1 MKIFLTA
8 LCLMI
13 GIVSTSFAA
22 NSVLST
28 PVNSEV
34 DSAQRN
40 DNPDAIIL
48 ILDDNGV
55 IVDIIV
61 IKQR

>member
-1 MKIFLTA
+1 
-8 LCLMI
+8 MI

-40 DNPDAIIL
+40 DNPDAII
-48 ILDDNGV
+48 V
-55 IVDIIV
+55 IVDDSGVIIDIII
-61 IKQR
+61 IKER

>member
-1 MKIFLTA
+1 MKKFLTT

-22 NSVLST
+22 NSVASN

-34 DSAQRN
+34 YSAQRN
-40 DNPDAIIL
+40 DNPDAII
-48 ILDDNGV
+48 V
-55 IVDIIV
+55 IVDDSGVIIDIII
-61 IKQR
+61 IKER

>member
-1 MKIFLTA
+1 
-8 LCLMI
+8 MI

-22 NSVLST
+22 NSVASN

-40 DNPDAIIL
+40 DNPDAII
-48 ILDDNGV
+48 V
-55 IVDIIV
+55 IVDDSGVIIDIII
-61 IKQR
+61 IKER

>member
-1 MKIFLTA
+1 
-8 LCLMI
+8 MI
-13 GIVSTSFAA
+13 GIVSTSLAA
-22 NSVLST
+22 NSVASN

-34 DSAQRN
+34 YSAQRN

-48 ILDDNGV
+48 IVDDNGV